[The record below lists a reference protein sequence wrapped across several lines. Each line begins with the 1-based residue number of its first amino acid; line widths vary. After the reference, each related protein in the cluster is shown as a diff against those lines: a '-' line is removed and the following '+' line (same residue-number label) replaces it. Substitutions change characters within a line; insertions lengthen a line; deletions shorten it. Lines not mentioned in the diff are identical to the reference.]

1 MTLSE
6 HIDFIVA
13 RLQSLKDD
21 PRYADIMSSCGINE
35 TNADQLKDLHRLV
48 VDTSYVLDDLFGG
61 FASMVALDDFN
72 HEVSDKILKGLAWVI
87 GPAAEE
93 VFREGDH

>member
-21 PRYADIMSSCGINE
+21 PRYADIMSTSRGI
-35 TNADQLKDLHRLV
+35 TDADQLKSLHGLV
-48 VDTSYVLDDLFGG
+48 VDTSYVLDDLFRVLAG
-61 FASMVALDDFN
+61 VAGIDGFN